1 MSIPLLWVEE
11 TPSTNA
17 LLKER
22 FLKETACGITAVAA
36 HRQTAGRGRLG
47 RVWESAPD
55 EALALSVLVPEAL
68 PGAVTLAV
76 GVATVRAIN
85 AVCNIQTQLKWPND
99 ILCNNHK
106 IGGIL
111 CEGIV
116 GDRCAT
122 VIGIGLNLMQSAAYF
137 EEKGL
142 SYGGSLL
149 SSAGK
154 TVSTKEMATALLA
167 ELETVLETVG
177 QQGFAAIKNEF
188 ETACIT
194 LHNPVSVLDTDG
206 RERFCGT
213 AVGVDEA
220 GDLLVEEATGARH
233 AVNAGEVSVRGV
245 YGYA

>member
-22 FLKETACGITAVAA
+22 FAAADNAAVAVAA

-55 EALALSVLVPEAL
+55 EALALSVLVPKAL
-68 PGAVTLAV
+68 PGAVTLSV
-76 GVATVRAIN
+76 GVAVVRAIE
-85 AVCNIQTQLKWPND
+85 AVCGVKTQLKWPND
-99 ILCNNHK
+99 ILCSNRK

-116 GDRCAT
+116 GERCAT
-122 VIGIGLNLMQSAAYF
+122 VIGIGLNLAQSAAYF

-142 SYGGSLL
+142 AYGGSLW
-149 SSAGK
+149 SVCEK
-154 TVSTKEMATALLA
+154 TVSPNAMANALLA
-167 ELETVLETVG
+167 ELENVLEALER
-177 QQGFAAIKNEF
+177 QGFAALKNEF
-188 ETACIT
+188 EAACLT
-194 LHNPVSVLDTDG
+194 LHHPVSVLDANG
-206 RERFCGT
+206 KERFCGT
-213 AVGVDEA
+213 AVGVDNA
-220 GDLLVEEATGARH
+220 GDLLVEDAAGVCR